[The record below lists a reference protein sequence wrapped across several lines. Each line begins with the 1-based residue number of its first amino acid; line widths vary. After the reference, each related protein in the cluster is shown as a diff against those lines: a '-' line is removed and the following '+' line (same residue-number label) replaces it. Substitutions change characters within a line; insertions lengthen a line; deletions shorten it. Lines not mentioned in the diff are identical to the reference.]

1 MHVSPF
7 SNVDKPAWLGFCCH
21 NLFMWKIQGSALLS
35 CDQSKSWVF
44 SSNSHDCKVWLLL
57 SLNWEDLKVVKRTIS
72 YSNVKPI
79 LRTLSLLPNVGSEI
93 YYCFSIRILS
103 SFSKKCEIL
112 ECYCY
117 EMLSQLDIEI
127 SMKIEETRIWSI
139 QSDFHL
145 WRMTITTLTLQ
156 SLKYNEMFS

>member
-35 CDQSKSWVF
+35 CDQSKSLGF

-57 SLNWEDLKVVKRTIS
+57 SLNWEDLKVVKRRIS
-72 YSNVKPI
+72 YSNAKPI

-117 EMLSQLDIEI
+117 EMLSQLHRYWNKHWRLRKQGFDQSNPIFI
-127 SMKIEETRIWSI
+127 CDWI
-139 QSDFHL
+139 QEWQSPHL
-145 WRMTITTLTLQ
+145 RY
-156 SLKYNEMFS
+156 SP

>member
-1 MHVSPF
+1 MSPLSQMSTNLLDWAFVAIIFSCGRYKEVPSCHVI
-7 SNVDKPAWLGFCCH
+7 NR
-21 NLFMWKIQGSALLS
+21 NLEF
-35 CDQSKSWVF
+35 F

-57 SLNWEDLKVVKRTIS
+57 SLNWEDLKVVKRRIS
-72 YSNVKPI
+72 YSNAKPI

-117 EMLSQLDIEI
+117 EMLSQLHRYWNKHWRLRKQGFDQSNPIFI
-127 SMKIEETRIWSI
+127 CDWI
-139 QSDFHL
+139 QEWQSPHL
-145 WRMTITTLTLQ
+145 RY
-156 SLKYNEMFS
+156 SP

>member
-1 MHVSPF
+1 MKKRFSATSKNHPRFKTHQCMSPLSQMSTNLLDWAFVAIIFSCGRYKEVPSCHVI
-7 SNVDKPAWLGFCCH
+7 NR
-21 NLFMWKIQGSALLS
+21 NLE
-35 CDQSKSWVF
+35 VF

-103 SFSKKCEIL
+103 SFPKKCEIL
-112 ECYCY
+112 ECCCY
-117 EMLSQLDIEI
+117 EILRIEKCA
-127 SMKIEETRIWSI
+127 S
-139 QSDFHL
+139 
-145 WRMTITTLTLQ
+145 
-156 SLKYNEMFS
+156 FSVH